1 MTGYWRRSGPEL
13 QEGQP
18 AKTEQTRG
26 SGATPEPQST
36 WSLQVFDDIEWRRFE
51 ALCEALFA
59 QAGVRTESQS
69 HGADGGIDI
78 WLYSANSPKPMIV
91 QCKHWRSKPVGVQ
104 QMREFF
110 GVLKSHDLQYGTF
123 ATSSIF
129 TTEALTFAKANGINA
144 QDRHGLLQ
152 LIARRTPE
160 QQAAL
165 LAVAYD
171 GDYWRPTCVKCG
183 VKMVQ
188 RQPKDGGTPFW
199 GCANFAKLRCMNK
212 MQMLSGTR
220 NEAPG

>member
-1 MTGYWRRSGPEL
+1 MAGYWRRSKAALP
-13 QEGQP
+13 QEEP
-18 AKTEQTRG
+18 VKTEPTG
-26 SGATPEPQST
+26 DDGATPTPQVR
-36 WSLQVFDDIEWRRFE
+36 WSAQVFEDIEWRRFE

-91 QCKHWRSKPVGVQ
+91 QCKHWRSSPVRVAH
-104 QMREFF
+104 MREFF

-123 ATSSIF
+123 ATSSTF
-129 TTEALTFAKANGINA
+129 TADALAFAKTNGINA
-144 QDRHGLLQ
+144 QDRNGLLQ

-160 QQAAL
+160 QQASL
-165 LAVAYD
+165 LAVAYE

-183 VKMVQ
+183 TKMVA
-188 RQPKDGGTPFW
+188 RQAKESGSRFW

-212 MQMLSGTR
+212 MNM
-220 NEAPG
+220 AAV

>member
-1 MTGYWRRSGPEL
+1 MAGFWRKNETKL
-13 QEGQP
+13 QDEKP
-18 AKTEQTRG
+18 AKTALP
-26 SGATPEPQST
+26 SGGGAARPAPQAA
-36 WSLQVFDDIEWRRFE
+36 WSPQVFDDIEWRRFE

-123 ATSSIF
+123 ATSSTF
-129 TTEALTFAKANGINA
+129 TSDALAFARTNGINA
-144 QDRHGLLQ
+144 QDRNGLLQ
-152 LIARRTPE
+152 LISRRTLE
-160 QQAAL
+160 QQASI
-165 LAVAYD
+165 LAVAYE

-183 VKMVQ
+183 VKMVE
-188 RQPKDGGTPFW
+188 RQPKDGGQAFW
-199 GCANFAKLRCMNK
+199 GCANFARLRCMNK
-212 MQMLSGTR
+212 MQMAVVR
-220 NEAPG
+220 